1 MRFKNLLLFFFFT
14 TLSFSQT
21 LHHQMISAQGGNTV
35 TQSGIV
41 VKYTVGQQSVTGTK
55 TGNVI
60 VQQGFQQSNWDKIIA
75 TNNVVLANTT
85 TYPNPY
91 VDVINFQF
99 SQSIGENVSL
109 LVYDVLGRQVYVN
122 TLQIFENK
130 TSVNLQVLQS
140 AEYFVQLSNNIF
152 TYHTKIIKN

>member
-1 MRFKNLLLFFFFT
+1 MRFKNLLLFFLFT

-35 TQSGIV
+35 TQSSIV

-60 VQQGFQQSNWDKIIA
+60 VQQGFQQSNWDKIIT

-109 LVYDVLGRQVYVN
+109 LVYDVLGRQVYAN

>member
-1 MRFKNLLLFFFFT
+1 MHIKNLLLFCFFT

-21 LHHQMISAQGGNTV
+21 LHHQMISAQGGNAV

-55 TGNVI
+55 TGNII

-75 TNNVVLANTT
+75 TNNVVLVNTT

-91 VDVINFQF
+91 VDVIHFQF
-99 SQSIGENVSL
+99 SQPIGDSVSL
-109 LVYDVLGRQVYVN
+109 LVFDVLGRQVYSNSFQV
-122 TLQIFENK
+122 FENK
-130 TSVNLQVLQS
+130 IMVNLQELQS
-140 AEYFVQLSNNIF
+140 AEYFVQLSNNVF

>member
-21 LHHQMISAQGGNTV
+21 LHHQMISAQGGNAV
-35 TQSGIV
+35 IQSGIV

-55 TGNVI
+55 TGNII
-60 VQQGFQQSNWDKIIA
+60 VHQGFQQSNWDKIIA

-109 LVYDVLGRQVYVN
+109 LVYDVLGRQVYAN

>member
-1 MRFKNLLLFFFFT
+1 MIKALKILFLLLIGNAY
-14 TLSFSQT
+14 SQT
-21 LHHQMISAQGGNTV
+21 LHHQMISAQGGNSV
-35 TQSGIV
+35 SQSGIV

-75 TNNVVLANTT
+75 TNEVIINTT

-91 VDVINFQF
+91 VDVVNFQF
-99 SQSIGENVSL
+99 SQSIGDSVSI
-109 LVYDVLGRQVYVN
+109 LVFDVLGRQVYAN
-122 TLQIFENK
+122 SLQIFENK
-130 TSVNLQVLQS
+130 TSINLQELQS
-140 AEYFVQLSNNIF
+140 AEYFVQLSNNTF

>member
-1 MRFKNLLLFFFFT
+1 
-14 TLSFSQT
+14 
-21 LHHQMISAQGGNTV
+21 MISAQGGSAT

-41 VKYTVGQQSVTGTK
+41 VKYTIGQQSVTGTK

-60 VQQGFQQSNWDKIIA
+60 VQQGFQQSNWDNIIA
-75 TNNVVLANTT
+75 KNVITVNTK

-91 VDVINFQF
+91 VDIINFQF

-109 LVYDVLGRQVYVN
+109 LVYDLLGRHVYSN
-122 TLQIFENK
+122 MLQIFENT
-130 TSVNLQVLQS
+130 TSVNLQVLPS
-140 AEYFVQLSNNIF
+140 AEYLVQLSNNKF

>member
-1 MRFKNLLLFFFFT
+1 MHIKIFLTIGFFSS
-14 TLSFSQT
+14 LSFGQT
-21 LHHQMISAQGGNTV
+21 LHHQMISAQGGNAT
-35 TQSGIV
+35 TPSGTI
-41 VKYTVGQQSVTGTK
+41 VKYTIGQQSITGTK

-75 TNNVVLANTT
+75 NNVVLVNTT
-85 TYPNPY
+85 TFPNPY
-91 VDVINFQF
+91 IDIINFQF

-109 LVYDVLGRQVYVN
+109 LVYDVLGRQVYSN
-122 TLQIFENK
+122 TLQIFDNK

-140 AEYFVQLSNNIF
+140 AEYFVQLSNNTF

>member
-1 MRFKNLLLFFFFT
+1 MIKALKILFLLLIGNAY
-14 TLSFSQT
+14 SQT
-21 LHHQMISAQGGNTV
+21 LHHQMISAQGGNSV
-35 TQSGIV
+35 SQSGIV

-75 TNNVVLANTT
+75 TNEVVINTT

-91 VDVINFQF
+91 VDVLNFQF
-99 SQSIGENVSL
+99 SQSIGDSVSL
-109 LVYDVLGRQVYVN
+109 LVFDVLGRQVYAN
-122 TLQIFENK
+122 SLQIFENK
-130 TSVNLQVLQS
+130 TSINLQELQS
-140 AEYFVQLSNNIF
+140 AEYFVQLSNNTF